1 MLAIRWLSSIWFVV
15 LLSRLLVSLGPRLPV
30 CSHALFDWTRR
41 YTSGLLLGMAL
52 RDTDLKKMKL
62 SASVAFLV
70 MSVCVITMLF
80 IFYVQGTRYN
90 MTYGYDMPLDEL
102 KSNWSS
108 NDYAAYNSFGR
119 MAYVDL
125 PV

>member
-1 MLAIRWLSSIWFVV
+1 
-15 LLSRLLVSLGPRLPV
+15 
-30 CSHALFDWTRR
+30 
-41 YTSGLLLGMAL
+41 MAL